1 MFVVMLRD
9 GAIIFA
15 DLVGK
20 VDVLRVSCDKCGRGL
35 IDKRGRDA
43 KVIDWLDELTTDCPK
58 QIVRKMNDPCGA
70 ECPQLPK
77 VL

>member
-1 MFVVMLRD
+1 MPRW
-9 GAIIFA
+9 
-15 DLVGK
+15 
-20 VDVLRVSCDKCGRGL
+20 
-35 IDKRGRDA
+35 
-43 KVIDWLDELTTDCPK
+43 IDWLDELTTDCPK